1 LKLLP
6 DPELLTRELLAR
18 ANQSKP
24 PVDLDCVIRLWGDLG
39 ISSEPLASDGYF
51 VDLGVQGGEILVNSR
66 SAPTRRRYT
75 TAHELG
81 HWVLK
86 QVTGKSHFRTNAAPD
101 QRSERWCHQFAS
113 ALLMP
118 ASWVI
123 DDLKR
128 NRVSGLPDA
137 VLSLPKKY
145 DVSSEAFG
153 LRISSVTPVSIVELN
168 ESNGMVRVGKTLQ
181 STRVAE
187 ALVSGTIPRVSLQLS
202 SHKSPQRYY
211 CAETRLLCVS
221 KRVREDD
228 FGSYWLVCILPR
240 ISPD

>member
-1 LKLLP
+1 
-6 DPELLTRELLAR
+6 
-18 ANQSKP
+18 
-24 PVDLDCVIRLWGDLG
+24 
-39 ISSEPLASDGYF
+39 
-51 VDLGVQGGEILVNSR
+51 
-66 SAPTRRRYT
+66 
-75 TAHELG
+75 
-81 HWVLK
+81 
-86 QVTGKSHFRTNAAPD
+86 
-101 QRSERWCHQFAS
+101 
-113 ALLMP
+113 LMP

>member
-1 LKLLP
+1 
-6 DPELLTRELLAR
+6 
-18 ANQSKP
+18 
-24 PVDLDCVIRLWGDLG
+24 
-39 ISSEPLASDGYF
+39 
-51 VDLGVQGGEILVNSR
+51 
-66 SAPTRRRYT
+66 
-75 TAHELG
+75 
-81 HWVLK
+81 
-86 QVTGKSHFRTNAAPD
+86 
-101 QRSERWCHQFAS
+101 
-113 ALLMP
+113 
-118 ASWVI
+118 
-123 DDLKR
+123 
-128 NRVSGLPDA
+128 
-137 VLSLPKKY
+137 
-145 DVSSEAFG
+145 
-153 LRISSVTPVSIVELN
+153 LN